1 MIREVIQ
8 SYLLITSTLR
18 PKSPNFTE
26 FLDGMEEPMGLQQST
41 ASSQR
46 EMHRQPPPKPSYLTP
61 KGQEKSP
68 ASNSGSES
76 EDLAADKSGFKVPAF
91 LQWIPAN
98 WNWSKLKPVIRCAI
112 AAWISAVL
120 FVIPTVENV
129 MGQVRVNPNAFDF
142 DALTDFF
149 FF

>member
-1 MIREVIQ
+1 
-8 SYLLITSTLR
+8 
-18 PKSPNFTE
+18 
-26 FLDGMEEPMGLQQST
+26 MGLQQST

-46 EMHRQPPPKPSYLTP
+46 EIHRQPPPKPSYLTP

-76 EDLAADKSGFKVPAF
+76 EDLAADKSGFQVPVF

-142 DALTDFF
+142 DALADFF